1 MNKDFEILLSYIKDL
16 SVETANAETLLFVKD
31 NLKNYHLNIDINTK
45 ALKNKMVEVSTKLSF
60 KDKSNSEKRSVFELD
75 YATVVKINE
84 NVRDKKKLE
93 KLLLCDLQK
102 DVYPKIESIFLKL
115 LNDSGFSGLKFE
127 KKVDFDKLYMER
139 LN

>member
-1 MNKDFEILLSYIKDL
+1 VNKDFEILLSYIKDL